1 VGGGLLILLIAL
13 GCSSA
18 PAEKPKPEPKC
29 DDCEAVELP
38 IPGSRRAA
46 VFAWRD
52 RFPREIHDAD
62 TIWMLG
68 SGDYIRTQDAA
79 NAWKLNYVTPD
90 GKTAMRV
97 AACEYLSTTAA
108 LSAFESAQKSVT
120 ASPLTL
126 DLCDKSFVGPNR
138 EVACALAT
146 RYLFFFDRPSSVAV
160 VQTFVRACLTE
171 PRNGD

>member
-1 VGGGLLILLIAL
+1 MRSDGSLPSRSGGRARVGGGLLILLIAL
-13 GCSSA
+13 GCASA
-18 PAEKPKPEPKC
+18 PAEKPPHEKQC
-29 DDCEAVELP
+29 DDCESVELP
-38 IPGSRRAA
+38 IPGSRRAS

-97 AACEYLSTTAA
+97 AACEYLSTNAA
-108 LSAFESAQKSVT
+108 LSAYESAQKSVT
-120 ASPLTL
+120 ASPINL
-126 DLCDKSFVGPNR
+126 DLCEKSFVGR
-138 EVACALAT
+138 SE
-146 RYLFFFDRPSSVAV
+146 
-160 VQTFVRACLTE
+160 E
-171 PRNGD
+171 